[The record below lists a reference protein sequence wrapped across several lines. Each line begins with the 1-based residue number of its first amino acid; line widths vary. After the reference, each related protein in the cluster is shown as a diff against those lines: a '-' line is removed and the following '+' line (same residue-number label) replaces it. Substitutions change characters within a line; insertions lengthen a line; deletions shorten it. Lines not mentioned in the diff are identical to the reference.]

1 MKSLHVL
8 LTEAARLLDMDMPAL
23 YIRQVFIQRNS
34 STPRTLCTIVA
45 RLLHTHIYTRQRCF
59 SCSMFI
65 GKVCVRYVDSSMR
78 MHATGER
85 IWRYFDGPQAAGVRG
100 VGSVPP
106 LACVNC
112 AVQQRSTIVWLALV
126 VVR

>member
-34 STPRTLCTIVA
+34 STLCTIA

-85 IWRYFDGPQAAGVRG
+85 NWRYFDGPQAAGVGG

-106 LACVNC
+106 LGCVYC
-112 AVQQRSTIVWLALV
+112 AVQQCSTIVWLALV